1 MIEEKNA
8 LEKKYGIS
16 SSQTELKGNIEP
28 IKENNPTINSK
39 MEIELEIEKK
49 PKPEEKNVGFLE
61 SENEKKIPSM
71 LKIENE
77 ITENSQK
84 AIQEELKKKDSMI
97 LEKEGIVPSLEN
109 IIEIKEEKMEENI
122 IPEKI
127 ETRKKWAD
135 QNPKMDIE
143 PKIEINLP
151 LRQAYALCINDV
163 IDKQYILTSKA
174 FMQVIFEKYDYFSI
188 LLFFKRYI
196 LYFFKVFY

>member
-1 MIEEKNA
+1 MHR
-8 LEKKYGIS
+8 LL
-16 SSQTELKGNIEP
+16 Q
-28 IKENNPTINSK
+28 
-39 MEIELEIEKK
+39 
-49 PKPEEKNVGFLE
+49 
-61 SENEKKIPSM
+61 KKIPSM

-97 LEKEGIVPSLEN
+97 LEEERKAPSLEN
-109 IIEIKEEKMEENI
+109 IIERKEEKKEKIEENI

-135 QNPKMDIE
+135 PNPKMDIE

-163 IDKQYILTSKA
+163 IDKQYVLTSKV
-174 FMQVIFEKYDYFSI
+174 FMQVIFEKYDYFSV
-188 LLFFKRYI
+188 LHFFKRFYL
-196 LYFFKVFY
+196 LYFLIVLLKKFY

>member
-1 MIEEKNA
+1 
-8 LEKKYGIS
+8 
-16 SSQTELKGNIEP
+16 
-28 IKENNPTINSK
+28 
-39 MEIELEIEKK
+39 
-49 PKPEEKNVGFLE
+49 
-61 SENEKKIPSM
+61 
-71 LKIENE
+71 
-77 ITENSQK
+77 
-84 AIQEELKKKDSMI
+84 
-97 LEKEGIVPSLEN
+97 
-109 IIEIKEEKMEENI
+109 MEENI

-196 LYFFKVFY
+196 FYIFAWYF